1 MNKNLLLIFL
11 LIFVLSDSVS
21 KSPEAVQADEY
32 ELVFSDEFNLPN
44 GSQPD
49 STKWGRS
56 VRYTSIW
63 NRWVS
68 QSPRVVYIDKGHL
81 VCKAIPNRTEKSDT
95 ATMLTGAIETLNKY
109 SFQYGKVEVRLKT
122 NTQRGNFPAAWL
134 SPQPGGI
141 DSRYGEI
148 DIFETFG
155 NIGCS
160 QHTVHNHLTTI
171 LKKKGPENEFRK
183 KIRVDRWHI
192 YSIEWSAEKIIW
204 FIDGE
209 KVAEY
214 HKSND
219 PQLLAD
225 GQWTFDRPFFLRL
238 NQSVGDGSYEVM
250 IPDVTKEYET
260 RFDWIRVY
268 QKRKR

>member
-1 MNKNLLLIFL
+1 MDRNLLLIL
-11 LIFVLSDSVS
+11 LLVFVSSDSVS
-21 KSPEAVQADEY
+21 RSSNTAQDDGYK
-32 ELVFSDEFNLPN
+32 LVFSDEFDLPD
-44 GSQPD
+44 GSPPD

-56 VRYTSIW
+56 TRYSSIW
-63 NRWVS
+63 NRWIS
-68 QSPRVVYIDKGHL
+68 HSKQVVYIDKGHL
-81 VCKAIPNRTEKSDT
+81 VCRAIPNRTELNDT
-95 ATMLTGAIETLNKY
+95 AKMLTGAVETRNKY

-134 SPQPGGI
+134 SPQPGGT

-155 NIGCS
+155 NLGCS
-160 QHTVHNHLTTI
+160 QHSVHNHLTTI

-192 YSIEWSAEKIIW
+192 YGLEWTDKKIVW
-204 FIDGE
+204 FVDGV

-214 HKSND
+214 YKSDN
-219 PQLLAD
+219 PRLLAD

-238 NQSVGDGSYEVM
+238 NQSVGDGSYDVM
-250 IPDVTKEYET
+250 IPDVNKVYET

-268 QKRKR
+268 QKRKE

>member
-1 MNKNLLLIFL
+1 MDRNLLLIFL
-11 LIFVLSDSVS
+11 LVFVSSDSVS
-21 KSPEAVQADEY
+21 KSSNTAQDDSY
-32 ELVFSDEFNLPN
+32 ELVFSDEFDLPD

-56 VRYTSIW
+56 TRYSSIW
-63 NRWVS
+63 NRWIS
-68 QSPRVVYIDKGHL
+68 HSKQVVYIDKGHL
-81 VCKAIPNRTEKSDT
+81 VCRAIPNRTERNDT
-95 ATMLTGAIETLNKY
+95 AKMLTGAVETRNKY

-134 SPQPGGI
+134 SPQPGGT

-148 DIFETFG
+148 DIFEAFG
-155 NIGCS
+155 NLGCS
-160 QHTVHNHLTTI
+160 QHSVHNHLTTI

-192 YSIEWSAEKIIW
+192 YGLEWTDKKIVW
-204 FIDGE
+204 FIDGV

-214 HKSND
+214 YKSAN

-238 NQSVGDGSYEVM
+238 NQSVGDGSYDVM
-250 IPDVTKEYET
+250 IPDVNKVYET

-268 QKRKR
+268 QKMK